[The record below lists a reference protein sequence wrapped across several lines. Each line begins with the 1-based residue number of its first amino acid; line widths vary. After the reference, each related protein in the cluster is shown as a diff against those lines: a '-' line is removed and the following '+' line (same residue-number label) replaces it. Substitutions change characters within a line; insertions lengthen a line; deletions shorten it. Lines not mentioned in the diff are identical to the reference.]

1 MKCSKCKFCDPRE
14 EKCEVAYVDSWTNIP
29 CVAPTQLPSG
39 AVCNKPDHVI
49 YCGFPYCHSEVQDDF
64 KITYK
69 ATDPNTN
76 EEIKITLDFNE
87 EKQFSDETYPP
98 KVEEKIPKEPPIMGV
113 KFSEDWQYGDPIG
126 MVQKFSE
133 AWSYSEPPGLSLKF
147 SESWS
152 S

>member
-64 KITYK
+64 KITYI

-87 EKQFSDETYPP
+87 EKQFSDVTYPP
-98 KVEEKIPKEPPIMGV
+98 KVEEKIPKEPPILWIL
-113 KFSEDWQYGDPIG
+113 FSEDWQYGDPIG
-126 MVQKFSE
+126 MALKKSE
-133 AWSYSEPPGLSLKF
+133 SWSYSEPPGLSLKF